1 MEINIQTLW
10 DWIRKEKEL
19 KGRNWQGLL
28 RGRKEGEMR
37 ILKSE
42 QEISLKRIIL
52 ETTPEK
58 IGLGSALWTR
68 RIIQK
73 LIKQETKKDF
83 PINTV
88 GNQLQRWG
96 LTPQRPGK
104 VANEQDLKKIQ
115 DWIEKDFVRIQ
126 KQAKTE
132 DAIIKFSDESGI
144 SLNTYYGRSYA
155 EKGHTPNIKLPATR
169 SHISLISS
177 ISNGG
182 KNEFMLYKKGL
193 DSETFLIFLQRQI
206 QYSTKKIYLIVDNL
220 RVHKSKI
227 VMEWIDKHSDKI
239 ALFFPT
245 SIRSSIQPSRIFKQY
260 LETLPAS

>member
-132 DAIIKFSDESGI
+132 DAIIK
-144 SLNTYYGRSYA
+144 
-155 EKGHTPNIKLPATR
+155 
-169 SHISLISS
+169 
-177 ISNGG
+177 
-182 KNEFMLYKKGL
+182 
-193 DSETFLIFLQRQI
+193 
-206 QYSTKKIYLIVDNL
+206 
-220 RVHKSKI
+220 
-227 VMEWIDKHSDKI
+227 
-239 ALFFPT
+239 
-245 SIRSSIQPSRIFKQY
+245 
-260 LETLPAS
+260 